1 MNDSLVSRLRDLK
14 LSGIIKTFDVRNE
27 EALKNNLSYME
38 FFELLINDEVLNR
51 QNNSNI
57 KRTSKAKFPQHK
69 TLEEYNFN
77 YQPNINKRFIYNLA
91 TCEFVRKKENVAF
104 IGPPGTGKTHLAI
117 SIGLKAVAQG
127 YKVLFTTVNEMLEE
141 LYISRA
147 DNSFHQKL
155 RYYTTPDLLILDEL
169 GLKKLN
175 QNSVDDFY
183 EIISRRYEN
192 GSIII
197 TSNKVFEEWARIFY
211 DPVLATAILDRFVH
225 HCHFVVIKGE
235 SYRMKQREGVI
246 KAMADESLP
255 KDK

>member
-14 LSGIIKTFDVRNE
+14 LSGIIKTLDVRNE

-38 FFELLINDEVLNR
+38 FFELLINYEVLNR

-57 KRTSKAKFPQHK
+57 KRTSKARFPQHK
-69 TLEEYNFN
+69 TREEYNFN
-77 YQPNINKRFIYNLA
+77 YHPNINKRFIYNLA
-91 TCEFVRKKENVAF
+91 TCEFVRKNENVAF

-141 LYISRA
+141 LYILRA

-183 EIISRRYEN
+183 EIISRRYKN

-235 SYRMKQREGVI
+235 SYTMKQREGVI
-246 KAMADESLP
+246 KAMTAESLP
-255 KDK
+255 KEN